1 MSFIADFLKYKL
13 LGKIFRTV
21 DDMRDPS
28 PSDSNSKSALIF
40 DSEMIYSQPNYC
52 CQISND
58 MYNIKNEDFAN
69 III

>member
-1 MSFIADFLKYKL
+1 
-13 LGKIFRTV
+13 
-21 DDMRDPS
+21 MRDPS
-28 PSDSNSKSALIF
+28 PSDSNSKSAVIF